1 MPSWEVSPKS
11 TLLHLHQ
18 MPQCPGSVTGIDRWT
33 SCMILCDAL
42 LRSIVM
48 LEASIVGIMARDA
61 GEFPHSQGAEMAGDH
76 AYRPR
81 ELHQSVLSDHVVQPS
96 QQYWRSTPGEE
107 LQDRRIL
114 GLDVG
119 RHGFVYQVVITEEMQ
134 LPAGIVGLHALL
146 EVTLKQLFK
155 V

>member
-1 MPSWEVSPKS
+1 MNFRTLRAQKWQVTMP
-11 TLLHLHQ
+11 
-18 MPQCPGSVTGIDRWT
+18 
-33 SCMILCDAL
+33 
-42 LRSIVM
+42 
-48 LEASIVGIMARDA
+48 
-61 GEFPHSQGAEMAGDH
+61 
-76 AYRPR
+76 YRPR